1 MATAGPG
8 VGMFTVVAHTSAVHS
23 HVCFPLT
30 SGNFC
35 PPVSSGVSVR
45 EEQPLGP
52 GEGAVPALC
61 ARPVRKREAW
71 LCLGFLTLGEKVL
84 KLSPGPPGGRRREF
98 TPHVGVPSALTENA
112 VPCSVQA
119 AQGKTIGAV
128 SVRDPPAPC

>member
-23 HVCFPLT
+23 RVCFSPHFRQLL
-30 SGNFC
+30 
-35 PPVSSGVSVR
+35 SSRELWVSVR

-84 KLSPGPPGGRRREF
+84 KLSPGPPRGRRREF

-128 SVRDPPAPC
+128 SVRDPLAPC